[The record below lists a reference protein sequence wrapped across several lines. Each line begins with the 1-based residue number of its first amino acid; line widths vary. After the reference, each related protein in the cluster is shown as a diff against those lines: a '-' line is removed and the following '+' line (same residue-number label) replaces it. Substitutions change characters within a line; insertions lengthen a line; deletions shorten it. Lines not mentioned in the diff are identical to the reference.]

1 MTLPLL
7 THKFNPTEPQD
18 TVQKSN
24 VSGINTKAS
33 GKASRMDAREARYA
47 VCYIDKFVDPVQ
59 SQWLTSSMSQWLGLQ
74 TQHRLKLSSGK
85 PVLIQSSLSILEA
98 SRIKQSIRKLGG
110 SCWIQVLDEK
120 GCVPERRQSDRRTG
134 GERRALARLSSAS
147 DRRSNSDA
155 RLQQII

>member
-1 MTLPLL
+1 MTSPLS
-7 THKFNPTEPQD
+7 THNLNPIEPQD
-18 TVQKSN
+18 TTQKSN
-24 VSGINTKAS
+24 VSGINTKAL
-33 GKASRMDAREARYA
+33 GKASRMGAKEARYA

-85 PVLIQSSLSILEA
+85 PVLIQSSLSILDA

-110 SCWIQVLDEK
+110 SCWIQALDDK
-120 GCVPERRQSDRRTG
+120 GCVPERRQNDRRTG
-134 GERRALARLSSAS
+134 GERRSLARLSISN
-147 DRRSNSDA
+147 DRRSSRDA